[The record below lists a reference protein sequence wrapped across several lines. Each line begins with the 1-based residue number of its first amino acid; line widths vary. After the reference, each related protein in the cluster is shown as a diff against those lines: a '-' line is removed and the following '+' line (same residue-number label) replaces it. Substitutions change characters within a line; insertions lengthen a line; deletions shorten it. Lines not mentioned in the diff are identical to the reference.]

1 MAVQFAQP
9 YRFSEQQLA
18 RMAQAGV
25 VPEHGTSLIE
35 GVPHWSGGPYRFSRE
50 AYYRL
55 GELGILSKRDRVER
69 IEGEIIKM
77 TPAGSRHSA
86 CVSRL
91 NRFLT
96 PRIGDAII
104 RYENPLALPQD
115 IDPEPDLAVVRARA
129 DDYEDAH
136 PTADDAL
143 LVIEVS
149 DSSRRMDLGQKA
161 QWYAEAGIPEYW
173 IVDLVRDKMIVHRDP
188 AAGAYRQVGMYG
200 RGETWVSGA
209 LGGLNVP
216 VDIILK
222 PR

>member
-25 VPEHGTSLIE
+25 VPEYGTELIE
-35 GVPHWSGGPYRFSRE
+35 GVPYWAGAPVRFSRN

-69 IEGEIIKM
+69 IDGEIIAM

-91 NRFLT
+91 NQFLT

-115 IDPEPDLAVVRARA
+115 LDPEPDLAVVRARA
-129 DDYEDAH
+129 DHYEDAH
-136 PTADDAL
+136 PTAEDAL

-149 DSSRRMDLGQKA
+149 DSSRRADLGRKA
-161 QWYAEAGIPEYW
+161 PWYAEAQIPEYW
-173 IVDLVRDKMIVHRDP
+173 IVDLTRDRIVVHRDP
-188 AAGAYRQVGMYG
+188 ASGVYRQVQTYG
-200 RGETWVSGA
+200 RGETWTSAALRGVS
-209 LGGLNVP
+209 VP
-216 VDIILK
+216 VDVILS